1 VSKKI
6 SVIGIEPHELRWIRT
21 LVSLLRHPDPGM
33 PELARQALLYLVKAA
48 GERPQAG
55 PLGPLGEEQPYCGQS
70 LVL

>member
-1 VSKKI
+1 
-6 SVIGIEPHELRWIRT
+6 
-21 LVSLLRHPDPGM
+21 M